1 MEKFISTLKFLFK
14 QVMGLRD
21 KVQADQKP
29 TTIENK
35 LGLEE
40 INFLLTLIRESTFK
54 GENVQVVYETAFKL
68 QELQQKLK
76 ENG

>member
-1 MEKFISTLKFLFK
+1 
-14 QVMGLRD
+14 MGLRD
-21 KVQADQKP
+21 KVQSNQKSI
-29 TTIENK
+29 TTENK

-54 GENVQVVYETAFKL
+54 RENVQVVYETAFKL

>member
-1 MEKFISTLKFLFK
+1 
-14 QVMGLRD
+14 MGLRD
-21 KVQADQKP
+21 KVQSNQKSI
-29 TTIENK
+29 TTENK

-54 GENVQVVYETAFKL
+54 GENVQVVYETVFKL